1 MADADFTGRQI
12 FHDDGAGADDGEFA
26 DDHPGS
32 DKYVRAEPD
41 ISANHNGRSEE
52 GHGPVGVVMRP
63 GAEITIL
70 AEVSAIFEADR
81 GEVVEVDVWPDH
93 TVRGEREIFWKGN
106 FRSRKNHDGCSN
118 IRAEAAQEPTAETV
132 QGARTPAE
140 EGRLDQ

>member
-1 MADADFTGRQI
+1 MADADFTGGQI

-26 DDHPGS
+26 DANPRS

-41 ISANHNGRSEE
+41 ISANHNGRAEE
-52 GHGPVGVVMRP
+52 GHGPVGEVMRP
-63 GAEITIL
+63 RAEITIL
-70 AEVSAIFEADR
+70 AEISAIFEADR
-81 GEVVEVDVWPDH
+81 GEVVEVDMWPDH
-93 TVRGEREIFWKGN
+93 TVRGEREIFWKGD

-132 QGARTPAE
+132 QRARTPAE